1 MYCWDCG
8 QNKKGWIKGR
18 LFSWYFNNLDHMKTL
33 SSVLFLH
40 GCVSKTS
47 FGRSPTPVQ
56 VLCYWWPWK
65 LRKLL
70 KIYLDGKCRTLLSSA
85 GESPKSSL
93 LQGQSA
99 CCTSD
104 IVKENTPLNG
114 LSEKKSLKEIFTR
127 LNFSRS
133 IFEKDEPM
141 ELTISNVHVD
151 LYNL

>member
-1 MYCWDCG
+1 M
-8 QNKKGWIKGR
+8 
-18 LFSWYFNNLDHMKTL
+18 
-33 SSVLFLH
+33 
-40 GCVSKTS
+40 
-47 FGRSPTPVQ
+47 
-56 VLCYWWPWK
+56 
-65 LRKLL
+65 L

-127 LNFSRS
+127 LNFSQS

-141 ELTISNVHVD
+141 ELVILNVHVD
-151 LYNL
+151 L